1 MCPVKGGVFV
11 NEKINILEKIDLW
24 HQNIGYVQQNYSL
37 IDDTIRNNIVF
48 GLNNSQINKKNFQYA
63 VKNSRILDFLKSK
76 KDIFLKKVG
85 ENGDNISGGQKQ
97 RVALARALYNK
108 PNILI
113 LDEFTSS
120 LDPKLEKKIM
130 NEIKK
135 LRKNKFIFIVSHKK
149 STLKVC
155 DVILKI
161 ENKKLKQIQ

>member
-1 MCPVKGGVFV
+1 M
-11 NEKINILEKIDLW
+11 
-24 HQNIGYVQQNYSL
+24 
-37 IDDTIRNNIVF
+37 
-48 GLNNSQINKKNFQYA
+48 
-63 VKNSRILDFLKSK
+63 
-76 KDIFLKKVG
+76 
-85 ENGDNISGGQKQ
+85 
-97 RVALARALYNK
+97 
-108 PNILI
+108 I